1 MTRSADPSRQG
12 QAAQG
17 GRVAIVAG
25 GGALP
30 GELAAGLLPPARPPF
45 LVIIEDQPDTD
56 PELFGYEHRMLKVED
71 YGTLISMLRRA
82 GATHVVLAGGISRRP
97 ALRSIRW
104 NFGLLKMLPRVVAGL
119 ARGDDGILRTIV
131 RHLEAEGF
139 HVVGAHELLPDLV
152 APEGQL
158 SKAKPSTAERR
169 NIAAAMEAARAI
181 GALDIGQAAVA
192 VRGRV
197 VALEGAEGTAEM
209 IERVHRLRSAGRIG
223 KAGGVLVKCA
233 KPNQE
238 LRADLPAIGPDT
250 VRSVHAAGL
259 AGIAV
264 EAGRAIVL
272 QRKQVVE
279 LADELGIFV
288 TGVPGGKS

>member
-1 MTRSADPSRQG
+1 MTGKLAIL
-12 QAAQG
+12 A
-17 GRVAIVAG
+17 GRGAMPKALAEAYPDAVCVTFDGVETPVPRVDAHHRFEAF
-25 GGALP
+25 GAL
-30 GELAAGLLPPARPPF
+30 L
-45 LVIIEDQPDTD
+45 DD
-56 PELFGYEHRMLKVED
+56 LKERGVER
-71 YGTLISMLRRA
+71 L
-82 GATHVVLAGGISRRP
+82 VLAGGVGRP
-97 ALRSIRW
+97 PLDPQSFDPFMQSLAPRLLAALQ
-104 NFGLLKMLPRVVAGL
+104 G
-119 ARGDDGILRTIV
+119 GDDALV
-131 RHLEAEGF
+131 RLVVSIFEEAGF
-139 HVVGAHELLPDLV
+139 TVIGAHELLPDLV

-223 KAGGVLVKCA
+223 KAGGGLVKCA

-264 EAGRAIVL
+264 EAGRAIML
-272 QRKQVVE
+272 HRKELVE
-279 LADELGIFV
+279 IADELGIFV